1 MRISWLL
8 RRSSGNPLKSGTYHF
23 LQWTPH
29 PFSSWLSPP
38 PLIAVVCQ
46 VGDLY
51 GLKGERVRQIE
62 GVAMKMLKKG
72 LQQGLRKTLIVQ
84 HAD

>member
-1 MRISWLL
+1 VGHLVSC
-8 RRSSGNPLKSGTYHF
+8 SGHLIAS
-23 LQWTPH
+23 H
-29 PFSSWLSPP
+29 PGCHPP
-38 PLIAVVCQ
+38 PLVGTVRQ

-72 LQQGLRKTLIVQ
+72 LQQGLRKTLDVQ